1 LLEDEYKE
9 VKNYHMSVSEWNGDI
24 IFLKKVENGFSDKS
38 YGIYVASLA
47 SVPNKVIERAKSI
60 LEILSE
66 NEIVFEKRTNIKT
79 EIKDK
84 NKKSKA
90 KNSLFED
97 EVEPILLN
105 SEKIVLEKLK
115 NVDLNELTPI
125 AAINF
130 LEQLKKDLENKK
142 F

>member
-1 LLEDEYKE
+1 MQVTEWEDK
-9 VKNYHMSVSEWNGDI
+9 V
-24 IFLKKVENGFSDKS
+24 IFLKKAIKGFSDKS

-47 SVPNKVIERAKSI
+47 AVPNKVIERAKSI

-84 NKKSKA
+84 NKKSKS
-90 KNSLFED
+90 KNTLFED